1 VSRLAGDDAQIA
13 CVHGANVPFVSD
25 AALDVFGCEGFPDR
39 VWDEVCDEAVQ
50 RLCTRMGAGTYGGY
64 GPIEPS
70 SGRTDGVEIVC
81 ISR

>member
-1 VSRLAGDDAQIA
+1 VSRLAGDDVQIA
-13 CVHGANVPFVSD
+13 CVHGADVRFIPD
-25 AALDVFGCEGFPDR
+25 AALDVWGCEGFPDR
-39 VWDEVCDEAVQ
+39 VWDEVCDQTVQ
-50 RLCTRMGAGTYGGY
+50 RLCGTYGGY